1 MFGCGPGYQERNSE
15 VPEHLK
21 QNPSTGGSTT
31 LQKKLEVAM
40 ILKGVVRLRLE
51 EGEVEVVPRTWYLES
66 GEHFLEVK
74 RRDSG
79 EHVKMRM
86 ADIRDVLAY

>member
-1 MFGCGPGYQERNSE
+1 MQLAQHPG
-15 VPEHLK
+15 
-21 QNPSTGGSTT
+21 TGGRTS
-31 LQKKLEVAM
+31 LQRKLEVAM
-40 ILKGVVRLRLE
+40 ILKGVVRLQLE
-51 EGEVEVVPRTWYLES
+51 EGDVAVVPRTWYHES

-86 ADIRDVLAY
+86 SDIRGVLAY